1 MNPVPLSR
9 INFYNPTASFVLTIA
24 ILVLNCGHTQ
34 QGNDFEFAPRA
45 KGIFLTNP
53 SYVLDYDVESRLTN
67 WVHYRLDASECLG
80 KIPRKDDFRADGRV
94 GEDGVDHLAY
104 RGSGYDR
111 GHLKPAADS
120 KSSYAEMSNSFLMT
134 NMAPQTP
141 NLNRGI
147 WKRLEDQTRDWAL
160 EFGSVHVSCGPGFET
175 YDWLSSCVR
184 VPEGFWKIVLRL
196 APDTAALAFY
206 FPNAEQVTGSL
217 ADYTL
222 SVDSLERMIRLD
234 LMPALPDSTEMRIE
248 AIVPNT
254 IWSTHQSTHS
264 TEKQPENHSK
274 APTRTGRAV
283 QCMGIA
289 KSTGNRCR
297 QKTTD
302 PTGYCRYH
310 RD

>member
-1 MNPVPLSR
+1 MIR
-9 INFYNPTASFVLTIA
+9 IIFYHSGSVFLLAMA
-24 ILVLNCGHTQ
+24 ILNASWGVAQVGPE
-34 QGNDFEFAPRA
+34 FEFAPRVQ
-45 KGIFLTNP
+45 GIFLNNP
-53 SYVLDYDVESRLTN
+53 SYGVDYDTESRLAT

-80 KIPRKDDFRADGRV
+80 TIPRKDDFRADGRV
-94 GEDGVDHLAY
+94 GEDGVDHFAY

-120 KSSYAEMSNSFLMT
+120 KSSSTEMSNSFLMT

-160 EFGSVHVSCGPGFET
+160 EFGSVHVSCGPGFDT

-196 APDTAALAFY
+196 TPDTAAIAFY

-217 ADYTL
+217 TDYAL
-222 SVDSLERMIRLD
+222 SVDSLERLIRLD
-234 LMPALPDSTEMRIE
+234 LMPALPDSTERRIE
-248 AIVPNT
+248 AFVPEA
-254 IWSTHQSTHS
+254 IWSIQ
-264 TEKQPENHSK
+264 QPIPAADSRSK
-274 APTRTGRAV
+274 DHLNAGHPIGQAI

-302 PTGYCRYH
+302 PSGYCRYH